1 MMNARIVMIVLCA
14 CLCACQST
22 DNKTSSPSPSL
33 LDDSLFPFYA
43 HFPVETPEE
52 IFHLDEDAKLFAQRA
67 VNESSVSDKNVKR
80 LVTSIFSRTEHGVL
94 YRNSAN
100 TTANTTFHNR
110 AANCLSL
117 SIMAF
122 ALAEHAGLN
131 ATFYEVEIPEYWT
144 RREGFSLLNG
154 HINLRV
160 SIPDE
165 PMLVSIGTSY
175 ADIDF
180 DPQMIQRQF
189 PRKAVSK
196 ERVLSMFYNNKGADA
211 LVANSYTRAY
221 SYFRS
226 AAKLSPELQQS
237 WVNLGVLYRMVGA
250 YEQAELA
257 YRHAL
262 TINDGHLTAWENL
275 AILYI
280 HQERDDEAKAI
291 TNMVEARRRSNPHY
305 HYILGEQAY
314 DEGKLAQAIEHYKR
328 ALRIDDTHHE
338 ILFGIAKAYHEIGDV
353 SNAQRYLEKA
363 VRHSS
368 NDQDRSRYMSK
379 IATIASR

>member
-1 MMNARIVMIVLCA
+1 MNTRIPFMLLVSML
-14 CLCACQST
+14 LYACQST
-22 DNKTSSPSPSL
+22 SHAPTAATPTL
-33 LDDSLFPFYA
+33 LDDSLFPSHA
-43 HFPVETPEE
+43 LFPVETPEE
-52 IFHLDEDAKLFAQRA
+52 IFQLDEEAKHFAQRA
-67 VNESSVSDKNVKR
+67 VHGSSVSEKNVKR

-122 ALAEHAGLN
+122 ALAEHAGLD

-165 PMLVSIGTSY
+165 PLLVSIGSSY

-180 DPQMIQRQF
+180 DPQMIQRSF

-196 ERVLSMFYNNKGADA
+196 DKVLSMFYNNKGADA

-226 AAKLSPELQQS
+226 AAKLSPDLQQS

-257 YRHAL
+257 YKHAL
-262 TINDGHLTAWENL
+262 SINDGHLTAWENL

-280 HQERDDEAKAI
+280 HQERHEEAKTI
-291 TNMVEARRRSNPHY
+291 TNMVEARRRSNPYY

-314 DEGKLAQAIEHYKR
+314 DEGKLAKAIEHYQR
-328 ALRIDDTHHE
+328 ALRINDTHHE
-338 ILFGIAKAYHEIGDV
+338 ILFSIARTYHQMGDV

-368 NDQDRSRYMSK
+368 NEQDRTRYMSK
-379 IATIASR
+379 IATIAST